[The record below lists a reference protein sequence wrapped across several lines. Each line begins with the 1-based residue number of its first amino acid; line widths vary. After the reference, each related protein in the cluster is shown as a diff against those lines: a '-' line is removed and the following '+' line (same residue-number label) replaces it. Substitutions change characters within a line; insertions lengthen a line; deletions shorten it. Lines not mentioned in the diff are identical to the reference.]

1 MINLWAPQA
10 TSLGLVLLTAFLL
23 GIVHGITP
31 DEHTW
36 PITFSYA
43 IGGYSTRRGLRAG
56 LIFSLAFT
64 VQRAMASELAY
75 LGLARVFVGN
85 PGLGYAVYVAVGG
98 VMAWAGWS
106 MAHGKALPFYHP
118 HIRDQW
124 RDPRPWM
131 PAVHGFIAGWG
142 FGAFAIIIYTV
153 LAPAMPSAA
162 WGWVPWALFGL
173 GTTVVQAAAGAGFGY
188 WLSRRKKIADPETVR
203 RIGLRTASRTL
214 QLGGLVFVAGG
225 VFGLLF
231 PSLASRAID
240 TGLRIH
246 NLHTIGLPFA
256 LVVGVVLVIGLTSL
270 RRAVRE
276 TLAAPPPSPPCP
288 KP

>member
-43 IGGYSTRRGLRAG
+43 VGGYSTRRGLRSG
-56 LIFSLAFT
+56 LLFSLAFT
-64 VQRAMASELAY
+64 LQRAVASELAY
-75 LGLARVFVGN
+75 LGFARVFVGI
-85 PGLGYAVYVAVGG
+85 PALGYAVYVVVGL
-98 VMAWAGWS
+98 VMVWAGWS
-106 MAHGKALPFYHP
+106 IAHGRALPLFHFHP
-118 HIRDQW
+118 RE
-124 RDPRPWM
+124 RFEDPRPWM

-153 LAPAMPSAA
+153 LAPSMPSAA
-162 WGWVPWALFGL
+162 WGWVPGALFGL
-173 GTTVVQAAAGAGFGY
+173 GTTAVQASAGAGIGY
-188 WLSRRKKIADPETVR
+188 WLGRKKKITDPDTVR
-203 RIGLRTASRTL
+203 KIGLLTASRTL
-214 QLGGLVFVAGG
+214 GLGGLAFVAGG
-225 VFGLLF
+225 VFGLAF
-231 PSLASRAID
+231 PRAASTAID

-246 NLHTIGLPFA
+246 NLHTIGLPFV

-270 RRAVRE
+270 RKAVRLM
-276 TLAAPPPSPPCP
+276 TAAEKAP
-288 KP
+288 